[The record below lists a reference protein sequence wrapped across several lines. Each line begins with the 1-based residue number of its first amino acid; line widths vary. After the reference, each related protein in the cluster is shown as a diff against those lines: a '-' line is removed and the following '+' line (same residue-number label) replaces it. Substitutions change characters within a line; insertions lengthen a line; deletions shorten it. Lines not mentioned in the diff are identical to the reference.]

1 MKKTLLTFSVII
13 ISALVICSCHK
24 DHDKYDFAETSSAR
38 SFIQQYDSIDEI
50 EFRQLETRR
59 ISVNIKHSKM
69 GGLWNTRI
77 YDSLCKKHNDLSFYG
92 KINVGKTSHV
102 GYTAIGTDFQ
112 KIEISCNKDYNS
124 EHPAGTLLN
133 DIVRLISGTPYPYIK
148 SGYKKTFNKND
159 PLSAL
164 YEVYGRVYLG
174 SYYLMMYL
182 DFKNSDLIPV
192 FPVDKKVSE
201 LTKEDLTLVSPYFGE
216 FYVEKLPEAKGDYEF
231 TIKLYGDDGKVYSG
245 KAIMKF

>member
-1 MKKTLLTFSVII
+1 MHLIKLTAILTAA
-13 ISALVICSCHK
+13 SAIVLCSCHK
-24 DHDKYDFAETSSAR
+24 DNDKYVFVDTSVAR
-38 SFIQQYDSIDEI
+38 SFVQQYDSIDEL

-69 GGLWNTRI
+69 GGLWNTNI
-77 YDSLCKKHNDLSFYG
+77 YDSLCKKHNDLNFNG
-92 KINVGKTSHV
+92 KINVGKASHI

-112 KIEISCNKDYNS
+112 KIEISCNKGYNA
-124 EHPAGTLLN
+124 EHPEGTLLN

-148 SGYKKTFNKND
+148 SGYKKTFNKTE

-164 YEVYGRVYLG
+164 YEVHGRVFLG
-174 SYYLMMYL
+174 SYYLNTYL
-182 DFKNSDLIPV
+182 DFKDSQQIPV

-201 LTKEDLTLVSPYFGE
+201 LTKEDLALLSPYFGE

-231 TIKLYGDDGKVYSG
+231 TVKLYGDDGKVYSG

>member
-1 MKKTLLTFSVII
+1 MKRFKLTFSLII
-13 ISALVICSCHK
+13 ISALVLCSCHK
-24 DHDKYDFAETSSAR
+24 DPDKYVFVDTSVAR
-38 SFIQQYDSIDEI
+38 SFVQQYDSIDEL

-69 GGLWNTRI
+69 GGLWNTHI
-77 YDSLCKKHNDLSFYG
+77 YDSLCKKHNDLNFNG
-92 KINVGKTSHV
+92 KINVGKASHI

-112 KIEISCNKDYNS
+112 KIEISCNKGYNA
-124 EHPAGTLLN
+124 EHPEGTLLN

-148 SGYKKTFNKND
+148 SGYKKTFNKTE

-164 YEVYGRVYLG
+164 YEVHGRVFLG
-174 SYYLMMYL
+174 SYYLNTYL
-182 DFKNSDLIPV
+182 DFKDSQQIPV

-201 LTKEDLTLVSPYFGE
+201 LTKEDLALLSPYFGE

-231 TIKLYGDDGKVYSG
+231 TVKLYGDDGNVYSG